1 MTHRRVDRGN
11 GIQVDSEEPLADL
24 DLGIIAP
31 WDGRRVPVT
40 LLGGYLGAGKTTVIN
55 EVLARTDQPIAVLVN
70 DVGAVNVDASLVRR
84 RHGDTIELT
93 DGCVC
98 CSLAGGLAEAFDGL
112 REREAPP
119 DHVIVELSGIADPAR
134 VVPWAS
140 SPGFSLDGVVVLV
153 DADQFPERCND
164 PVTADYVAAQLRAAD
179 LFVLTKLDL
188 ASSGDAAKSRSI
200 LRDCAPGIPILNSDD
215 AVSTASFVDLA
226 TRRPGGVADTG
237 PANLFDVHEVA
248 TVAVPR
254 PITQAEF
261 EAMIDALPPA
271 TLRAKGIAAT
281 PDGAR
286 LLAQVVGRRRSVTVL
301 PDAESQ
307 PATDLVV
314 ITPRLYPAA
323 PASVPAAPSSN
334 PTLSQTRRRATRN
347 SNNVLS

>member
-1 MTHRRVDRGN
+1 M
-11 GIQVDSEEPLADL
+11 DSEEPLADVGL
-24 DLGIIAP
+24 EIVGLELIAP

-70 DVGAVNVDASLVRR
+70 DVGSVNVDASLVRR

-112 REREAPP
+112 RDRDSPP

-134 VVPWAS
+134 VAPWAS

-153 DADQFPERCND
+153 DADQFPERFSD
-164 PVTADYVAAQLRAAD
+164 PATADSVKTQLGAAD
-179 LFVLTKLDL
+179 LVVLSKLDI
-188 ASSGDAAKSRSI
+188 AAAADVAETRSI
-200 LRDCAPGIPILNSDD
+200 LGDCIPGVPVLSSDD
-215 AVSTASFVDLA
+215 AVATASFVDLA

-237 PANLFDVHEVA
+237 PANLFDAHEVS

-254 PITQAEF
+254 PIARAEF
-261 EAMIDALPPA
+261 EAMIDALSPS
-271 TLRAKGIAAT
+271 TLRAKGIAVT
-281 PDGAR
+281 PDGTR
-286 LLAQVVGRRRSVTVL
+286 LLAQVVGRRRCVTVL

-307 PATDLVV
+307 PPTDLVV
-314 ITPRLYPAA
+314 ISPR
-323 PASVPAAPSSN
+323 S
-334 PTLSQTRRRATRN
+334 
-347 SNNVLS
+347 